1 MTKRQEGGLAAEWL
15 CGSNSSPCLSYA
27 YAVFPCKKF
36 RKGAS
41 ENPEGTKKQ
50 KDHRYL
56 YSKCFI
62 WTEGGKM
69 GRHWGRI
76 SSPKPTEQLEVQGHN
91 YVTSANL
98 GWYETDDT
106 GSIRLMSPRVTWLTH
121 LESHLGISEAEMCVK
136 IAKGSSKEEKR
147 GHLCYCGV
155 DGLCPWHHGMA
166 AFRGGRNCLR
176 CGSL

>member
-1 MTKRQEGGLAAEWL
+1 MTKRQEGDWQQSGCVGAMAVLVLATPTLSSLAEVPQR
-15 CGSNSSPCLSYA
+15 S
-27 YAVFPCKKF
+27 F
-36 RKGAS
+36 RG
-41 ENPEGTKKQ
+41 PRGTKKQ
-50 KDHRYL
+50 EDHRHL
-56 YSKCFI
+56 GSKCFM

-98 GWYETDDT
+98 GCYKTDDT
-106 GSIRLMSPRVTWLTH
+106 GSIKLMSPRVTWLTH

-136 IAKGSSKEEKR
+136 IAKGSSKEETR

-166 AFRGGRNCLR
+166 ALRGGRNCLR